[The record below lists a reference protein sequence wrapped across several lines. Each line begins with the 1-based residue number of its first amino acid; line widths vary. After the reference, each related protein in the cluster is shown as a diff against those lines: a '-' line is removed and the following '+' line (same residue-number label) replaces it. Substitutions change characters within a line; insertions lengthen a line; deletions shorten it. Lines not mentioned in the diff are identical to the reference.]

1 MSPKPLWITVG
12 DQFDRMAET
21 FPDRD
26 AFVHV
31 DRNVRYTYREIQTIA
46 NRFSKGLLSLGVGR
60 GEHLALWATSIPEW
74 IIVQLASAKIGAILV
89 PFNPQYQ
96 VEELRYGLQYSH
108 VRTLIL
114 LERDEHSHY
123 LKMLLDL
130 CPSLLHSGPKQSPLK
145 AFPHLKEMVLIPSS
159 SPPPPGVLLFQEIL
173 ERGERVPDQALAER
187 QQACQPEDTLNLAF
201 TSGTT
206 GTPKGIMITHYGFLN
221 NGYFGTLGQGFTQ
234 MDRLCTAIPFHYNFT
249 ITGLLGSFCHGAA
262 IICPSDTFDPEKT
275 LMAIEK
281 ERCTAIYAVP
291 SMLVAMMEHPQF
303 SRFNLSSLRTG
314 MVGGAMIP
322 IDLMKRILENLGA
335 KEITISYGQSEG
347 SGSITQTLRD
357 DPIEIR
363 AMTVGKTIPF
373 VEIRIVLPETGET
386 LSAGKKGELCY
397 KGFLMKGYYKMPAAT
412 LRAIDREGWL
422 HSGDLATLDPQG
434 YVRIEGRLKEM
445 ILKDGESISPIDIE
459 EILSS
464 HPKIQESQVFGV
476 PDPDHH
482 EEIAA
487 WIRPQKEEQVTKE
500 EVLRFLEGKLP
511 EKYFPRYMKFVSSF
525 PMTSTG
531 KVQRFKLREITIN
544 EWELSHE

>member
-1 MSPKPLWITVG
+1 M
-12 DQFDRMAET
+12 
-21 FPDRD
+21 
-26 AFVHV
+26 
-31 DRNVRYTYREIQTIA
+31 
-46 NRFSKGLLSLGVGR
+46 
-60 GEHLALWATSIPEW
+60 
-74 IIVQLASAKIGAILV
+74 ILI
-89 PFNPQYQ
+89 
-96 VEELRYGLQYSH
+96 S
-108 VRTLIL
+108 
-114 LERDEHSHY
+114 
-123 LKMLLDL
+123 
-130 CPSLLHSGPKQSPLK
+130 
-145 AFPHLKEMVLIPSS
+145 SS

-173 ERGERVPDQALAER
+173 ENGEKVPGRALTER
-187 QQACQPEDTLNLAF
+187 QRACEPEDILNLAF

-221 NGYFGTLGQGFTQ
+221 NGYFGTLGQGFTEK
-234 MDRLCTAIPFHYNFT
+234 DRLCTAIPFHYNFT

-303 SRFNLSSLRTG
+303 ARFNLSSLRTG
-314 MVGGAMIP
+314 MVGGATIP

-347 SGSITQTLRD
+347 SGSITQTLRN
-357 DPIEIR
+357 DPLEIR

-373 VEIRIVLPETGET
+373 VEVRIVHPETGET
-386 LSAGKKGELCY
+386 LPAGEKGELCY

-412 LRAIDREGWL
+412 LRAIDGEGWL

-459 EILSS
+459 EVLSS

-476 PDPDHH
+476 PDPAHH

-487 WIRPQKEEQVTKE
+487 WIRPQKGEQVTQE

-511 EKYFPRYMKFVSSF
+511 EKYLPRYMKFVSSF

-531 KVQRFKLREITIN
+531 KVQRFKLREIMIN
-544 EWELSHE
+544 EWELRHE

>member
-12 DQFDRMAET
+12 DQFDRTAET

-46 NRFSKGLLSLGVGR
+46 NRFAKGLLSLGVGR

-74 IIVQLASAKIGAILV
+74 IIVQLASAKIGATLV

-96 VEELRYGLQYSH
+96 VEELRYGLQYSD

-123 LKMLLDL
+123 LKMLLDF

-145 AFPHLKEMVLIPSS
+145 AFPHLKEVALISS
-159 SPPPPGVLLFQEIL
+159 ASPPPGVLLFQEIL
-173 ERGERVPDQALAER
+173 ENGESIPDQALAER

-221 NGYFGTLGQGFTQ
+221 NGYFGTLSQGLTQ

-275 LMAIEK
+275 LIAIEK

-291 SMLVAMMEHPQF
+291 SMLVAMMECPQF
-303 SRFNLSSLRTG
+303 VRFNLSSLRTG
-314 MVGGAMIP
+314 IVGGATIP

-357 DPIEIR
+357 DPLEIR

-373 VEIRIVLPETGET
+373 VEAKIVHPETGET
-386 LSAGKKGELCY
+386 LPAGEKGELCY

-412 LRAIDREGWL
+412 LMAIDREGWL

-476 PDPDHH
+476 PDPVHH

-487 WIRPQKEEQVTKE
+487 WIRPQKGEQVTKE
-500 EVLRFLEGKLP
+500 EVLRFLEGKLA

-531 KVQRFKLREITIN
+531 KVQRFKLREIMIN
-544 EWELSHE
+544 ELELSYE

>member
-12 DQFDRMAET
+12 DRFDQTAET

-46 NRFSKGLLSLGVGR
+46 NRFAKGLLSLGVGR

-74 IIVQLASAKIGAILV
+74 IIVQLASAKIGATLV

-96 VEELRYGLQYSH
+96 IEELRYGLKYSD

-130 CPSLLHSGPKQSPLK
+130 CPSLPHSEPKQSPPEV
-145 AFPHLKEMVLIPSS
+145 FPHLKEVILIPSS
-159 SPPPPGVLLFQEIL
+159 SPPPGLLLFQEIF

-221 NGYFGTLGQGFTQ
+221 NGYFGTLGQGFTEK
-234 MDRLCTAIPFHYNFT
+234 DRFCTAIPFHYNFT

-303 SRFNLSSLRTG
+303 AGFNLSSLRTG
-314 MVGGAMIP
+314 MVGGATIP

-357 DPIEIR
+357 DPLEIR

-373 VEIRIVLPETGET
+373 VEVRIVHPETGET
-386 LSAGKKGELCY
+386 LPAGEKGELCY

-422 HSGDLATLDPQG
+422 HSGDLAAIDSQG
-434 YVRIEGRLKEM
+434 YVRIEGRLKEI
-445 ILKDGESISPIDIE
+445 ILKNGESISPIDIE
-459 EILSS
+459 EVLSS

-476 PDPDHH
+476 PDPAHH

-487 WIRPQKEEQVTKE
+487 WIRPQKGEQVTKE
-500 EVLRFLEGKLP
+500 EVLRFLEGKLA

-531 KVQRFKLREITIN
+531 KVQRFKLREKTIN

>member
-12 DQFDRMAET
+12 DLFDRTAET

-31 DRNVRYTYREIQTIA
+31 DRKVRYTYREIQTVA
-46 NRFSKGLLSLGVGR
+46 NRFAKGLLSLGVGR

-74 IIVQLASAKIGAILV
+74 IIVQLALAKIGATLV
-89 PFNPQYQ
+89 PLNPQYQ
-96 VEELRYGLQYSH
+96 AEELHYALQYSD

-114 LERDEHSHY
+114 LERDEGSHY
-123 LKMLLDL
+123 LKMLLGL
-130 CPSLLHSGPKQSPLK
+130 CPSLLHSRPIQSSPEP
-145 AFPHLKEMVLIPSS
+145 FPHLKEVILISSS
-159 SPPPPGVLLFQEIL
+159 SPPPGLLLLQEVLES
-173 ERGERVPDQALAER
+173 GERVPDQALVDR
-187 QQACQPEDTLNLAF
+187 QRACEPEDILNLAF

-221 NGYFGTLGQGFTQ
+221 NGYFGTLGQGFTEK
-234 MDRLCTAIPFHYNFT
+234 DRLCTAIPFHYNFT

-303 SRFNLSSLRTG
+303 AGFNLFSLRTG
-314 MVGGAMIP
+314 MVGGATIP
-322 IDLMKRILENLGA
+322 IDLMKKILEKLGA

-357 DPIEIR
+357 DPLEKR

-373 VEIRIVLPETGET
+373 VEARIVHPETGEP
-386 LSAGKKGELCY
+386 LPAGEKGELCY

-445 ILKDGESISPIDIE
+445 ILKNGESILPIDIE
-459 EILSS
+459 EVLSS

-476 PDPDHH
+476 PDTAHH

-487 WIRPQKEEQVTKE
+487 WIRPQKGEQVTPE

-511 EKYFPRYMKFVSSF
+511 EKYFPKYMKFVSSF

-531 KVQRFKLREITIN
+531 KVQRFKLREETIK
-544 EWELSHE
+544 EWGSRS

>member
-1 MSPKPLWITVG
+1 MNPKPLWITVG
-12 DQFDRMAET
+12 DQFDRTAET

-46 NRFSKGLLSLGVGR
+46 NRFAKGLLSLGIGS

-74 IIVQLASAKIGAILV
+74 IIVQLASAKIGATLV
-89 PFNPQYQ
+89 PFNPQCQ
-96 VEELRYGLQYSH
+96 VEELRYGLQYSD
-108 VRTLIL
+108 VRTLVL

-145 AFPHLKEMVLIPSS
+145 AFPHLKEVILISSS
-159 SPPPPGVLLFQEIL
+159 SPPPGLLLFQEIL
-173 ERGERVPDQALAER
+173 ESGERVPDQWLFER
-187 QQACQPEDTLNLAF
+187 QQACQPEDILNLAF

-206 GTPKGIMITHYGFLN
+206 GAPKGIMITHYGFLN
-221 NGYFGTLGQGFTQ
+221 NGYFGTLGQGFTEK
-234 MDRLCTAIPFHYNFT
+234 DRLCTAIPFHYNFT

-262 IICPSDTFDPEKT
+262 IICPSNTFDPEKT

-314 MVGGAMIP
+314 MVGGATIP

-347 SGSITQTLRD
+347 SGSITQTLRN
-357 DPIEIR
+357 DPLEIQ

-373 VEIRIVLPETGET
+373 VEAKIVHPETGET
-386 LSAGKKGELCY
+386 LPAGEKGELCY

-412 LRAIDREGWL
+412 LRAINREGWL

-459 EILSS
+459 EVLSS

-476 PDPDHH
+476 PDPAHH

-487 WIRPQKEEQVTKE
+487 WIRPQKGEQVTPE

-531 KVQRFKLREITIN
+531 KVQRFKLREIMIN